1 MTNVGSGIATHRAKV
16 TQPKGSVVI
25 LSPERLTFRYKNI
38 INFIFE
44 LIYYSLEKIT
54 YTISVLAY
62 GMILH
67 RITPPLFFNSFFQIF
82 VSKINPYFRIKK

>member
-44 LIYYSLEKIT
+44 LIYYLLENNNVHNISFGLWNDIT
-54 YTISVLAY
+54 
-62 GMILH
+62 
-67 RITPPLFFNSFFQIF
+67 
-82 VSKINPYFRIKK
+82 